1 MSNIAC
7 LLVFTTEN
15 STITSWP
22 PSITSLMPAR
32 RRSPLTFSPSM
43 RSPYRAGRGACC
55 WRRSRLSSDFGPDWL
70 VAVSGCEFSPFKV
83 LIANVVG
90 MNNGCPSA
98 PFAAAPLAIGC
109 AFTRGAFCPTNG
121 KGTTAGSTR
130 KLPAALYCTR
140 KSTLAGAVPI
150 PLLTRSKLNW
160 RPWTPEISKLVSAL
174 RSVTAFTSTSSG
186 SRSECSTWNS
196 AGSPTATAF
205 TASGSR
211 IAVTKCAAISTTVT
225 FPSAVALVRTC
236 GLTFGICAL
245 GTSIADNN
253 QQNTNAVLVMLIFHL
268 LDTSLHQLELCL
280 PSSPGPVPPSHSVH
294 IPLHIGGRIFQPFQ
308 KDWIFANVV
317 CGCNQSEV
325 PVELMVQP
333 SQVSHAATDVFV
345 QPKTIS
351 NAKTHGCLWHKLHQ
365 SHGALLGDRIRIPA

>member
-32 RRSPLTFSPSM
+32 RRSPLTFSPSI
-43 RSPYRAGRGACC
+43 RSPYRVGRGASC
-55 WRRSRLSSDFGPDWL
+55 WRRSRPSSDFGDDSL
-70 VAVSGCEFSPFKV
+70 VAGSDCEFGPFV
-83 LIANVVG
+83 ALVANSLG
-90 MNNGCPSA
+90 MNDGCRSA
-98 PFAAAPLAIGC
+98 MFGAALFPIGC
-109 AFTRGAFCPTNG
+109 AFTRGAVCPTNG
-121 KGTTAGSTR
+121 NGTTSRSTR
-130 KLPAALYCTR
+130 KLPAGLYCTR
-140 KSTLAGAVPI
+140 KSTFGGPVPI
-150 PLLTRSKLNW
+150 PRLTRSKLNW

-236 GLTFGICAL
+236 GFTFGICAL
-245 GTSIADNN
+245 GTTVADNK
-253 QQNTNAVLVMLIFHL
+253 QQNTNAVLGMLIFHL
-268 LDTSLHQLELCL
+268 LHTSLHQLELCL

-294 IPLHIGGRIFQPFQ
+294 IPLHIGGRIFQPSQ

-365 SHGALLGDRIRIPA
+365 AHGAFLRDRIRIPA